1 MVGLEE
7 DDELSWSEAELGE
20 EERRDVQRD
29 VDLRRVGR
37 SEAGWDAGWLEED
50 GDAGLGEWLGD
61 RLGGEALLVDDV
73 EEGV

>member
-37 SEAGWDAGWLEED
+37 SEAG
-50 GDAGLGEWLGD
+50 
-61 RLGGEALLVDDV
+61 
-73 EEGV
+73 